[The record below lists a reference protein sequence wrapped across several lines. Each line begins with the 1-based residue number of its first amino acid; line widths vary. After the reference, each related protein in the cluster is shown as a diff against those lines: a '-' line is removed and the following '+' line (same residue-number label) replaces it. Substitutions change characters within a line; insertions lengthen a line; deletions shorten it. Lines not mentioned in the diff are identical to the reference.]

1 MVVKYWEMYDDQD
14 GKDFDY
20 VNYTNIAGED
30 VTESISEDLEKQVNE
45 IRRLNGS
52 DTAVK
57 LLRV

>member
-30 VTESISEDLEKQVNE
+30 VTEAISEDLEKQVNE